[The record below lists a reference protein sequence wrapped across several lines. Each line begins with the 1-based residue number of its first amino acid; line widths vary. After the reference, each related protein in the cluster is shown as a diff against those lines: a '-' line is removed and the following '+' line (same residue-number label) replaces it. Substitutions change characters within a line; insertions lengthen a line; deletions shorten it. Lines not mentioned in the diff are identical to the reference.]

1 MNAVKEKM
9 IKIIKDQPD
18 DSTFTDII
26 QELSFAR
33 MINNG
38 LKDSDSNKVTEHNA
52 LKEEIKNW

>member
-38 LKDSDSNKVTEHNA
+38 LKDSDSNKVIEHSA